1 MNTKP
6 KISTKKK
13 KEKISSGSKAWQKFL
28 RLYTEA

>member
-13 KEKISSGSKAWQKFL
+13 RKNYLQDLRFGKNFL
-28 RLYTEA
+28 DFT